1 MMALAL
7 RRLNLDR
14 LQRLS
19 LPLQLALF
27 ISVFVAS
34 EQLVIWLHLPLP
46 ANIVGMLLMLM
57 LIALRVLPLRWVK
70 VGASWLLA
78 EMLLFFIPAVVAVV
92 NYADLLQIDGWRI
105 FVVIA
110 VSTLLVLATTA
121 LVVDRLYR
129 FEVARGARKQGGGDA

>member
-1 MMALAL
+1 MALAL
-7 RRLNLDR
+7 PRLNLDR

-34 EQLVIWLHLPLP
+34 EQLVNWLHLPLP

-129 FEVARGARKQGGGDA
+129 FEVARAARKQVGDDA

>member
-7 RRLNLDR
+7 PRLNLDR

-34 EQLVIWLHLPLP
+34 EQLVNWLHLPLP

-129 FEVARGARKQGGGDA
+129 FEVARKQGGDDA

>member
-1 MMALAL
+1 MALAL
-7 RRLNLDR
+7 RRLNVGR

-19 LPLQLALF
+19 LPLQLVLF
-27 ISVFVAS
+27 ISVFIAS
-34 EQLVIWLHLPLP
+34 EQLVNWLHLPLP

-57 LIALRVLPLRWVK
+57 LIALRILPLRWVK
-70 VGASWLLA
+70 AGASWLLA

-92 NYADLLQIDGWRI
+92 NYADLLQMEGWRI

-110 VSTLLVLATTA
+110 VSTLLVLAATA

-129 FEVARGARKQGGGDA
+129 FEVTRAARKQGNNA

>member
-7 RRLNLDR
+7 PRLNLDR

-34 EQLVIWLHLPLP
+34 EQLVNWLHLPLP

-129 FEVARGARKQGGGDA
+129 FEVARAARKQVGDDA

>member
-78 EMLLFFIPAVVAVV
+78 EMLLFFVPAVVAVV
-92 NYADLLQIDGWRI
+92 NYGDLLRVEGWRI
-105 FVVIA
+105 CVVIG
-110 VSTLLVLATTA
+110 VSTLLVLASTA
-121 LVVDRLYR
+121 WVVERLYQY
-129 FEVARGARKQGGGDA
+129 EVARAARKQAPDA

>member
-1 MMALAL
+1 MALAL
-7 RRLNLDR
+7 RRLINLDR

-34 EQLVIWLHLPLP
+34 EQLVIWLRLPLP

-78 EMLLFFIPAVVAVV
+78 EMLLFFVPAVVAVV
-92 NYADLLQIDGWRI
+92 NYGDLLRVDGWRI
-105 FVVIA
+105 CVVIS
-110 VSTLLVLATTA
+110 VSTLLVLASTA
-121 LVVDRLYR
+121 WVVERLYQY
-129 FEVARGARKQGGGDA
+129 EVARAARKQAPDA